1 MIARPARIC
10 RNYLETQLAQLK
22 AIYKYID
29 DPDRVIFIDEIVK
42 AFWQKGCLR
51 TALALDKSAH
61 GQSPDQWLA
70 AIIPRTEFSHS
81 LCHETTLTPELV
93 DL

>member
-1 MIARPARIC
+1 MIARSAGIC
-10 RNYLETQLAQLK
+10 GNDFEPQLAQLK

-42 AFWQKGCLR
+42 AFWQKGCLL

-61 GQSPDQWLA
+61 GHHRINGLLPLY
-70 AIIPRTEFSHS
+70 R
-81 LCHETTLTPELV
+81 
-93 DL
+93 